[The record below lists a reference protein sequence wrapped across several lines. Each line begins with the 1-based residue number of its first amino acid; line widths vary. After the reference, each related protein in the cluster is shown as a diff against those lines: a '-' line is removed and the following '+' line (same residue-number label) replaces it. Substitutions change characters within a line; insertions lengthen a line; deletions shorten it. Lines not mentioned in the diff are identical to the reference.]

1 MNTETTKA
9 PETTEHRFHR
19 NANHVLIEKA
29 KTLAEGICAMKGIV
43 NMRMKME
50 VVTTSD
56 QNAEFI
62 WTNNVNY
69 ENAPLDSIKTANAAL
84 ESKLVDMQKMYDTF
98 ANLACSGL

>member
-1 MNTETTKA
+1 MNTEA

-19 NANHVLIEKA
+19 NANHVLIDKA
-29 KTLAEGICAMKGIV
+29 KTLAEGICVMKGLV

-84 ESKLVDMQKMYDTF
+84 ESKLVEMQKMYDMC
-98 ANLACSGL
+98 AHLACSGL